1 MNLNDNNRSGE
12 KQGKP
17 SSEWRRFLGG
27 LFGRRRMFRLPD
39 QIEGEPR
46 SSLRIKFST
55 RLMETLNG
63 YNQEVVVRGQGEA
76 FMGSSNSYRSTIRNC
91 IILVSLLSIAGCS
104 SLPQIKSNLIT
115 GAATTA
121 VVGATSVLPGGVIV
135 PSIAGGLTAASV
147 SALSAPDQIKGEPVE
162 VQAETF
168 VQEAPDNFWTLL
180 GKLVKVGGWALGLII
195 LLPMLFSWLMPGPVQ
210 FKKKGK

>member
-1 MNLNDNNRSGE
+1 
-12 KQGKP
+12 
-17 SSEWRRFLGG
+17 
-27 LFGRRRMFRLPD
+27 
-39 QIEGEPR
+39 
-46 SSLRIKFST
+46 
-55 RLMETLNG
+55 METLNG

-104 SLPQIKSNLIT
+104 SLPQIKSSLIT